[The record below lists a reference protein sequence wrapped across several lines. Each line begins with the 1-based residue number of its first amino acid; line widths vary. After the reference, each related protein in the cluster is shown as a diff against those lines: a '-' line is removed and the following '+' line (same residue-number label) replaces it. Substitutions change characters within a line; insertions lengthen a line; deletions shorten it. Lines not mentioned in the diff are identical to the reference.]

1 MDEGAAAGVW
11 HDLGAIVPFFLLI
24 VPNRAKVAG
33 TIKVLAIAHR
43 RDVDQ

>member
-1 MDEGAAAGVW
+1 MDVGAAAGVW
-11 HDLGAIVPFFLLI
+11 HALGAI